1 MIISYVKNEQLCV
14 KFTFKKLTHNKIKK
28 EIACKISIIS
38 QNILSTH
45 KNS

>member
-1 MIISYVKNEQLCV
+1 MYQNHLQKTDTQQD
-14 KFTFKKLTHNKIKK
+14 KK
-28 EIACKISIIS
+28 EIACKIGIIS

>member
-1 MIISYVKNEQLCV
+1 MRQIHLQKTDTQQDKKNIV
-14 KFTFKKLTHNKIKK
+14 RKIG
-28 EIACKISIIS
+28 IIS

>member
-1 MIISYVKNEQLCV
+1 MHQFNLQKTDTQLD
-14 KFTFKKLTHNKIKK
+14 KKDYRCDIDV
-28 EIACKISIIS
+28 IS